1 MSPPVVLT
9 IAGSDS
15 GGGAGIQADLKTFA
29 ALGAYG
35 TSVITAITAQNTLGV
50 TAIHPVPIDIVAAQL
65 DAVLADFEVAAV
77 KVGMIGDRAVAELI
91 RERGDR
97 LANLVVDPV
106 LVATSGARLGAAAS
120 VAPLLA
126 YGKSIL
132 TPNRA
137 EAAALSG
144 RPVETPEDMVA
155 AAMQLAA
162 GRNEGGQRDRAG
174 LHDGDGVRD
183 GGGLRDRGGAR
194 DERDLR
200 DSGGARDERDLRD
213 GGGARDE
220 RDLRAGGGARAVVVT
235 GSELA
240 VDVLWHDGETALLRG
255 EPVDTRNNHGSG
267 CTFSA
272 ALAVRLAFG
281 DSVPEAVSAAKK
293 YVTSALRGG
302 RDWRLGA
309 GPGPL
314 NHFA

>member
-1 MSPPVVLT
+1 MNPPVVLT

-35 TSVITAITAQNTLGV
+35 TSVLTAITAQNTVGV
-50 TAIHPVPIDIVAAQL
+50 TAVHPVPIDVVAAQL
-65 DAVLADFEVAAV
+65 DAVLADFEVSAV

-91 RERGDR
+91 RERGAR
-97 LANLVVDPV
+97 LPNLVVDPV
-106 LVATSGARLGAAAS
+106 LVATSGARLATAVS
-120 VAPLLA
+120 VAPLVA
-126 YGKSIL
+126 YGESIL
-132 TPNRA
+132 TPNRQ

-144 RPVETPEDMVA
+144 SPVETAADMVSA
-155 AAMQLAA
+155 AVRLA
-162 GRNEGGQRDRAG
+162 D
-174 LHDGDGVRD
+174 
-183 GGGLRDRGGAR
+183 
-194 DERDLR
+194 
-200 DSGGARDERDLRD
+200 
-213 GGGARDE
+213 
-220 RDLRAGGGARAVVVT
+220 GGARAVVVT

-240 VDVLWHDGETALLRG
+240 VDVLRHDGETTMLRG

-267 CTFSA
+267 CTFSS

-281 DSVPEAVSAAKK
+281 DAVPEAVSAAKK
-293 YVTSALRGG
+293 YVTTALRGG

>member
-1 MSPPVVLT
+1 MNPPVVLT

-35 TSVITAITAQNTLGV
+35 ISVLTAITAQNTVGV
-50 TAIHPVPIDIVAAQL
+50 TAVHPVPIEVVAAQL

-91 RERGDR
+91 RERGAW
-97 LANLVVDPV
+97 LPNLVVDPV
-106 LVATSGARLGAAAS
+106 LVATSGARLAAAAS
-120 VAPLLA
+120 VAPLVA
-126 YGKSIL
+126 YAESIL
-132 TPNRA
+132 TPNRR

-144 RPVETPEDMVA
+144 SPVQTARDMVA
-155 AAMQLAA
+155 AA
-162 GRNEGGQRDRAG
+162 
-174 LHDGDGVRD
+174 VR
-183 GGGLRDRGGAR
+183 L
-194 DERDLR
+194 
-200 DSGGARDERDLRD
+200 
-213 GGGARDE
+213 
-220 RDLRAGGGARAVVVT
+220 AGGGARAVVVT

-240 VDVLWHDGETALLRG
+240 VDVLRHDGETTMLRG

-267 CTFSA
+267 CTFSS

-281 DSVPEAVSAAKK
+281 DAVPEAASAAKK
-293 YVTSALRGG
+293 YVTPALRGG